1 LTQVRSGRWGEWLQV
16 AGIVGAAAL
25 FAVVLRHAGQ
35 VQGQDQKWGVRALPP
50 VQTEWRVSFLALGDI
65 NLGRGV
71 GQRILQGDTLFP
83 FAAVV
88 DTLRSYDVV
97 FANLESNISDQN
109 GRTEHPRNNI
119 VFTAPPAAAQALHR
133 AGITVVATANN
144 HALDFGVSALA
155 QTVAYL
161 DSAGVAHAG
170 TGKGDLYRPAIIRVR
185 GVRIAVFAVTDIMNA
200 TGEGWKNFVASADT
214 AALLPAVRAVRDS
227 VDAVILSYHGGDE
240 YAGRATRRTRGF
252 VRDVLRGG
260 VDLFIGH
267 HPHVP
272 YGLDAVGGRLAAHS
286 LGNFVFRQPD
296 RYWTRFGFALS
307 AVIVKDTAGTRM
319 EAVRC
324 LPLRADFQPAF
335 LSGGED
341 AARVLGRIRLLS
353 TVEASEKLAW

>member
-1 LTQVRSGRWGEWLQV
+1 MRRGGEWVQA
-16 AGIVGAAAL
+16 AGLVGAALL
-25 FAVVLRHAGQ
+25 FASMLRT
-35 VQGQDQKWGVRALPP
+35 ALPGAGGSP
-50 VQTEWRVSFLALGDI
+50 EGALPGPPAKGIPRRISFLALGDI

-83 FAAVV
+83 FASVA

-119 VFTAPPAAAQALHR
+119 VFTAPPAAAEALRR

-144 HALDFGVSALA
+144 HALDFGESALE
-155 QTVAYL
+155 QTMAYL

-170 TGKGDLYRPAIIRVR
+170 TGSRRGECYRPAIIEAEGIRL
-185 GVRIAVFAVTDIMNA
+185 AVFAVTDIMNS
-200 TGEGWKNFVASADT
+200 TGGEWTKFVASADT
-214 AALLPAVRAVRDS
+214 ALLLPAVRGVRDS

-240 YAGRATRRTRGF
+240 YAGRASGRTRAF
-252 VRDVLRGG
+252 VRDVLQGG
-260 VDLFIGH
+260 VDLLIGH

-272 YGLDAVGGRLAAHS
+272 FGLDAFGGRLAAHS

-319 EAVRC
+319 ESVRC

-335 LSGGED
+335 LSGGKD
-341 AARVLGRIRLLS
+341 AQRVLGRIRMLS
-353 TVEASEKLAW
+353 TREASEKLAW

>member
-1 LTQVRSGRWGEWLQV
+1 M
-16 AGIVGAAAL
+16 
-25 FAVVLRHAGQ
+25 
-35 VQGQDQKWGVRALPP
+35 
-50 VQTEWRVSFLALGDI
+50 SFLALGDI

-71 GQRILQGDTLFP
+71 GQRILKGDTLFP
-83 FAAVV
+83 FAWVV

-119 VFTAPPAAAQALHR
+119 VFTAPPAAAQALRR

-144 HALDFGVSALA
+144 HALDFGVSALG
-155 QTVAYL
+155 QTMAYL

-170 TGKGDLYRPAIIRVR
+170 TGSRRGELYRPAIIVARGIRV
-185 GVRIAVFAVTDIMNA
+185 AVFAVTDIMNM
-200 TGEGWKNFVASADT
+200 TGGGWKEHVACADT

-240 YAGRATRRTRGF
+240 YAGKASARTRSFG
-252 VRDVLRGG
+252 RDVLGGG

-272 YGLDAVGGRLAAHS
+272 YGLDALGGRLAAHS

-307 AVIVKDTAGTRM
+307 AVIVKDSAGTRV

-324 LPLRADFQPAF
+324 LPVRADFQPAF

-341 AARVLGRIRLLS
+341 AARVLGRIRMLS